1 MVHVSKSN
9 RHINTISKQYS
20 LESIQDY
27 GRWRIHKLTLTDK
40 EINLLT
46 AVLFEYLSTEVCHKH
61 SENFQTSVRNF
72 ACMLNKGVGDEIL
85 FGEDNTDK
93 DKNDPVAKDHF
104 KS

>member
-1 MVHVSKSN
+1 MTYVSKPDQ
-9 RHINTISKQYS
+9 HINKISKQYF
-20 LESIQDY
+20 LENIQDY

-72 ACMLNKGVGDEIL
+72 ACMLSKGINDEIL
-85 FGEDNTDK
+85 FGEDNTDEDEK
-93 DKNDPVAKDHF
+93 ENGTCC
-104 KS
+104 